1 MAIPDNPTWPQIQAG
16 FLSSARTA
24 REAEAQADAAEEDA
38 RVSVQLAKSKRQQ
51 SRDARAELE
60 QWLNAAKRKALQ
72 EAGT

>member
-1 MAIPDNPTWPQIQAG
+1 MSIPSDPTWGQIQAG

-24 REAEAQADAAEEDA
+24 RDAESQADAAEEKA
-38 RVSVQLAKSKRQQ
+38 RLSVQLAKAQRQQ
-51 SRDARAELE
+51 SRDARTELE